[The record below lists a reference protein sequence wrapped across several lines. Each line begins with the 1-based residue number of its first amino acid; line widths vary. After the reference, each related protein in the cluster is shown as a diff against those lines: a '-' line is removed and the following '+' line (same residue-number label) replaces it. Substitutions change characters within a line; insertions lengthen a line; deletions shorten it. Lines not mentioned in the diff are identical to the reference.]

1 MLAKEQTG
9 EDMAADSVPAEEQT
23 SEITA
28 VVEG

>member
-1 MLAKEQTG
+1 MPRDKTV
-9 EDMAADSVPAEEQT
+9 EDTAADNEIAAEEQT